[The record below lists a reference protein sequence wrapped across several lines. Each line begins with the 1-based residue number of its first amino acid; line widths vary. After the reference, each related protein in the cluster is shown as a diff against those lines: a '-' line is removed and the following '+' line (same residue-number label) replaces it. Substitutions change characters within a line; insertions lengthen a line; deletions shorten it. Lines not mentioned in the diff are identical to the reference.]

1 MAIIYSY
8 PSIGDLSGS
17 DTILVNDT
25 SKDNSTKTTSIDDI
39 KTYINSFSSDS
50 KITQVTLTPVQLGDL
65 DGGGEIEL
73 VPAQGANKVI
83 SLVDVTVFLDYTTEV
98 YNFNLGL
105 SIYAG
110 SLNQNVEIPISIL
123 NSATDIYSRID
134 IDTGGGTTELAANT
148 GLKLFASG
156 GTTVNTGESPLTIS
170 LLYRVIDFS

>member
-8 PSIGDLSGS
+8 PPIGDLSGS

-39 KTYINSFSSDS
+39 KSYVNSLADS

-110 SLNQNVEIPISIL
+110 SLNQNVEIPTSIL
-123 NSATDIYSRID
+123 NSATDVYSRLD
-134 IDTGGGTTELAANT
+134 TDTGGGTTDLLPNT
-148 GLKLFASG
+148 SLKLVASPSL
-156 GTTVNTGESPLTIS
+156 TVNTGESPLTIS

>member
-25 SKDNSTKTTSIDDI
+25 SKGNSTKTTSIDDI

-105 SIYAG
+105 EIKSG
-110 SLNQNVEIPISIL
+110 SLTQNVEIPTSVL
-123 NSATDIYSRID
+123 NSATDIYSRLD
-134 IDTGGGTTELAANT
+134 VDTGGGTTDLLPNT
-148 GLKLFASG
+148 SLKLVASPSL
-156 GTTVNTGESPLTIS
+156 TVNTGESPLTIS

>member
-39 KTYINSFSSDS
+39 KSYVNSFASDS

-83 SLVDVTVFLDYTTEV
+83 SLIDVTVFLDYTIEV
-98 YNFNLGL
+98 YNFNLSL
-105 SIYAG
+105 EIKSG
-110 SLNQNVEIPISIL
+110 SLTQNVEIPTSIL
-123 NSATDIYSRID
+123 NSATDIYSRLD
-134 IDTGGGTTELAANT
+134 TDTGGSTTDLLPNT
-148 GLKLFASG
+148 SLKLVASPSL
-156 GTTVNTGESPLTIS
+156 TVNTGESPLTIS

>member
-8 PSIGDLSGS
+8 PPIGDLSGS
-17 DTILVNDT
+17 DTILVNDV

-39 KTYINSFSSDS
+39 KSYVNSFASDS

-73 VPAQGANKVI
+73 VPAQG
-83 SLVDVTVFLDYTTEV
+83 
-98 YNFNLGL
+98 NFNLGL
-105 SIYAG
+105 SINAG
-110 SLNQNVEIPISIL
+110 SLNQVEIPTSIL
-123 NSATDIYSRID
+123 NSATAIYSRID
-134 IDTGGGTTELAANT
+134 VDTGGGTTELAANT

>member
-8 PSIGDLSGS
+8 PPIGDLSGS
-17 DTILVNDT
+17 DTILVNDV

-39 KTYINSFSSDS
+39 KSYVNSFASDS

-83 SLVDVTVFLDYTTEV
+83 SLVDVTVFLDYTIEV

-105 SIYAG
+105 SINAG
-110 SLNQNVEIPISIL
+110 SLNQVEIPTSIL
-123 NSATDIYSRID
+123 NSATAIYSRID
-134 IDTGGGTTELAANT
+134 VDTGGGTTELAANT

>member
-8 PSIGDLSGS
+8 PPIGDLSGS

-39 KTYINSFSSDS
+39 KSYVNSFASDS
-50 KITQVTLTPVQLGDL
+50 KITQVTLTSAQLGDL

-83 SLVDVTVFLDYTTEV
+83 SLVNVTVFLDYTTEV

-105 SIYAG
+105 SIYVG
-110 SLNQNVEIPISIL
+110 SLNQNVEIPTFIL
-123 NSATDIYSRID
+123 NSSTDIYSRID
-134 IDTGGGTTELAANT
+134 LDTAGGTTLAANT
-148 GLKLFASG
+148 GLKLLASG
-156 GTTVNTGESPLTIS
+156 GTTVNTGDSPLTIS